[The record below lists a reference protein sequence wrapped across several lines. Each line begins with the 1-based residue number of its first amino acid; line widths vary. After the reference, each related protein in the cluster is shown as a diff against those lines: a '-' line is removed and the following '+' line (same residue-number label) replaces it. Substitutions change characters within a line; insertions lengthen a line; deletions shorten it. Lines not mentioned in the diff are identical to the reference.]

1 MVGANRFPE
10 ARLAA
15 LKLLRDHGVER
26 ACDINVE
33 AIASKLGAR
42 ITFDDLDGAT
52 ARVIRIG
59 SLAEIRISNR
69 IEEVGWRRFTTGHEL
84 GHLCLGHVVA
94 QGTPGEIE
102 RVCTPMNPDRR
113 ESERAASVFASEL
126 LMPEPFVLP
135 FCQTSTITLAPARE
149 IAREFSTSVLASA
162 MRFIE
167 LTTARCAL
175 VYSELGR
182 VRWIKPSATFPDW
195 IARGRSLD
203 PSSPAFGYH
212 HTGKL
217 DTEPHLLAADA
228 WLPHDR
234 IDGPTVQIVEHS
246 ALIPE
251 LGAVFSMLWLPETE
265 TQHLDLGAAFL
276 Q

>member
-1 MVGANRFPE
+1 MGANRFPE

-15 LKLLRDHGVER
+15 LELLRDHGVKR
-26 ACDINVE
+26 ACDIDVE
-33 AIASKLGAR
+33 ALASRFGAR

-69 IEEVGWRRFTTGHEL
+69 IEELGWRRFTTGHEL
-84 GHLCLGHVVA
+84 GHLCLGHVVS
-94 QGTPGEIE
+94 QGTQGEIE

-113 ESERAASVFASEL
+113 ASERAASVFASEL

-135 FCQTSTITLAPARE
+135 FCQTSCITLAPARA

-162 MRFIE
+162 MRFVE
-167 LTTARCAL
+167 LTTARYAL
-175 VYSELGR
+175 AYSELGR
-182 VRWIKPSATFPDW
+182 VRWLKPSATFPDW
-195 IARGRSLD
+195 IARGRRLD

-212 HTGKL
+212 HTGTL
-217 DTEPHLLAADA
+217 DTDPHVLAAEA
-228 WLPHDR
+228 WLPRDR
-234 IDGPTVQIVEHS
+234 IDGPNVQIIEHA

-251 LGAVFSMLWLPETE
+251 LGAVFSMLWLPDTE
-265 TQHLDLGAAFL
+265 TQHLDLGAL
-276 Q
+276 VSL